1 MDAVPSETTGENS
14 VLRRRLRVA
23 FLVLIGVYAVA
34 RVRNAEYW
42 DPLDD
47 LDLAVHEA
55 GHLVFSAF
63 GETLT
68 ILGGSTFQVMVPL
81 AFVAYFVRTKQRYAA
96 AVTMT
101 WVGVNLLNV
110 ARYIGDARAQL
121 LPLLGGED
129 SIHDWWYLLIN
140 WDLLPRDTV
149 IARWVHFFGVVAFL
163 TSMLGGFMTLK
174 AQRKLER
181 RVHQAV
187 SKAGRRGRQILLKRA
202 GNTLPFGRLKR
213 SGESVRADLQARIR
227 LHSHESALQIDAGGF
242 DTAHHYF
249 RGLGGCQSLVADLQ
263 EAGADDA
270 PMQFYL
276 PFPKAVCV

>member
-1 MDAVPSETTGENS
+1 MGAGS
-14 VLRRRLRVA
+14 VIRARLRVA
-23 FLVLIGVYAVA
+23 FLVLIAGYAIV

-47 LDLAVHEA
+47 LNLAVHEA

-68 ILGGSTFQVMVPL
+68 VLGGSAFQVIVPL
-81 AFVAYFVRTKQRYAA
+81 AFVVYFARTKQRYAA
-96 AVTMT
+96 SVTMS

-110 ARYIGDARAQL
+110 ARYVGDARAQE

-163 TSMLGGFMTLK
+163 T
-174 AQRKLER
+174 
-181 RVHQAV
+181 
-187 SKAGRRGRQILLKRA
+187 
-202 GNTLPFGRLKR
+202 
-213 SGESVRADLQARIR
+213 
-227 LHSHESALQIDAGGF
+227 
-242 DTAHHYF
+242 
-249 RGLGGCQSLVADLQ
+249 
-263 EAGADDA
+263 
-270 PMQFYL
+270 
-276 PFPKAVCV
+276 